1 VPVIDRVLTAAVPA
15 AAVVAVAW
23 SSGGYFPRTWGA
35 ILLLEAIALAAVAIL
50 ATRLEFGAREA
61 TVVAALVGLAVW
73 QLASRAWAV
82 APDATVLEAER
93 TLLYAGA
100 AASAFLAVTRDRAE
114 ELVVGV
120 LAGAGIVTVGGLV
133 EHALGTVGP
142 DERLEVPVGY
152 ANAAGI
158 LAAAALLLGIGLAG
172 QGPRWRRGLGAGL
185 GPPAAATL
193 YLSLSRGSVLAAV
206 LGLAVLALTARSAA
220 GLARL
225 AVVAAPSAV
234 AVVFAARA
242 GRFDE
247 PGATAA
253 EAGSLLSLALLG
265 LVAAL
270 LAARQPRISLPR
282 VSTRTAI
289 IVAAAA
295 GVLVVAGATVAGV
308 REVRDRRSAPASQ
321 QGAPD
326 RLLSTSTS
334 FRSDYWDVAAAMAR
348 HAPLVGE
355 GAGGFERTWLRER
368 AALLYVRDAHNLY
381 LETFAEL
388 GVVGLALLLVA
399 LLTPLLGVTRSV
411 RASAGPAALAAYTA
425 LLAHAVLDWDWE
437 LPAVTLCTVFLG
449 VALLRLGSPG
459 EARRPGVRTIVA
471 LLGTAATLGVVA
483 VAAHVG
489 NGAAAEAQD
498 ALDRGDASAARREAH
513 RARRFAPWS
522 AEPWRLLGEAEL
534 AAGRLDAG
542 RRDLRR
548 ATAEDPGSWYTW
560 FQLAVAADGKE
571 RVRALARA
579 RALNPLAPEL
589 DIAGDL
595 TDHP

>member
-50 ATRLEFGAREA
+50 ATRLEFGAREG

-73 QLASRAWAV
+73 QLVSRAWAV

-120 LAGAGIVTVGGLV
+120 LAGAGIVTVGGLL
-133 EHALGTVGP
+133 EHALGTVAPG
-142 DERLEVPVGY
+142 ERLELPVGY

-158 LAAAALLLGIGLAG
+158 LAAATLLLGIGLGG

-185 GPPAAATL
+185 GPPAAAAL

-206 LGLAVLALTARSAA
+206 LGLAVLALTARSAP

-270 LAARQPRISLPR
+270 LAARPPRISLPG
-282 VSTRTAI
+282 VSTRSAI
-289 IVAAAA
+289 VVAAA
-295 GVLVVAGATVAGV
+295 VLVVAGATLAGV

-368 AALLYVRDAHNLY
+368 PALLYVRDAHNLY
-381 LETFAEL
+381 LETLAEL
-388 GVVGLALLLVA
+388 GAVGLVLLLAAV
-399 LLTPLLGVTRSV
+399 LTPLIGAARSV
-411 RASAGPAALAAYTA
+411 RAPAGPAVLAAYTA

-449 VALLRLGSPG
+449 VALLRLGSPR
-459 EARRPGVRTIVA
+459 EARRPGVRTIAA

-513 RARRFAPWS
+513 RAQRFAPWS

-548 ATAEDPGSWYTW
+548 ATAEDPGLWYAW

-589 DIAGDL
+589 DMADDV